1 MVSLK
6 ALEVL
11 SNFKSSCLF
20 KKQNK
25 TAGAR
30 ILSIKYFKKKN
41 KTKSF
46 SLRIFTHRLL
56 SATLLH
62 IIPLVIV
69 PVLCGSLGW

>member
-1 MVSLK
+1 MSFLK
-6 ALEVL
+6 LKKKTCWCNDIVHQI
-11 SNFKSSCLF
+11 FK
-20 KKQNK
+20 KIKTKQNK
-25 TAGAR
+25 
-30 ILSIKYFKKKN
+30 N
-41 KTKSF
+41 SF